1 MKEKIENILG
11 SIFGLMFLFLVVLVS
26 VETIG
31 RKVFNFSIQ
40 GADELGGYALAI
52 GSTLSFSLALL
63 GRNHI
68 RVDVLHEKF
77 GPRLQAF
84 MNWLSIVSLAAF
96 AIFMAWVAQKVIMDT
111 MVYGST
117 AQTPWAT
124 PLVYPQGIW
133 LAGLTVF
140 ALIALGFAI
149 RATKLL
155 LTGQLTELNEDYQP
169 KSAKEELQEE
179 LADIA
184 LRSQDSGVKP

>member
-26 VETIG
+26 VETVG

-96 AIFMAWVAQKVIMDT
+96 AIFMAWVAKKVIMDT
-111 MVYGST
+111 MAYGST

-124 PLVYPQGIW
+124 PLVYPQGVW

-140 ALIALGFAI
+140 ALVALVFAV
-149 RATKLL
+149 RATMLL
-155 LTGQLTELNEDYQP
+155 FRGQIAELNEDYQP

-184 LRSQDSGVKP
+184 LRSQDSEVKP

>member
-26 VETIG
+26 VETVG

-96 AIFMAWVAQKVIMDT
+96 AIFMAWVAKKVIMDT
-111 MVYGST
+111 MAYGST

-124 PLVYPQGIW
+124 PLVYPQGVW

-140 ALIALGFAI
+140 AFVALVFAV
-149 RATKLL
+149 RATMLL
-155 LTGQLTELNEDYQP
+155 FRGQIAELNEDYQP

-184 LRSQDSGVKP
+184 LRSQDSEVKP

>member
-84 MNWLSIVSLAAF
+84 MNWLSIFSLAAF

-111 MVYGST
+111 MAYGST

-155 LTGQLTELNEDYQP
+155 LTGQLAELNEDYQP

-184 LRSQDSGVKP
+184 LRSQDSEVKP

>member
-26 VETIG
+26 VETIA

-96 AIFMAWVAQKVIMDT
+96 AIFMAWVAQKVIVDT
-111 MVYGST
+111 MAYGST

-133 LAGLTVF
+133 LAGLTIF

-155 LTGQLTELNEDYQP
+155 LTGQIVELNEDYQP

-184 LRSQDSGVKP
+184 LRSQDSGVKS

>member
-11 SIFGLMFLFLVVLVS
+11 SIFGLMFLFLVMLVS

-77 GPRLQAF
+77 GPRMQAF

-96 AIFMAWVAQKVIMDT
+96 AIFMAWVAQKVILDT
-111 MVYGST
+111 MAYGST

-133 LAGLTVF
+133 LAGLTIF

-155 LTGQLTELNEDYQP
+155 LTGQIVELNEDYQP

-184 LRSQDSGVKP
+184 LRSQDSGVKS

>member
-96 AIFMAWVAQKVIMDT
+96 GIFMAWVAQKVIMDT
-111 MVYGST
+111 MAYGST

-140 ALIALGFAI
+140 ALVALGFAI

-155 LTGQLTELNEDYQP
+155 FTGQVAELNEDFQP

-184 LRSQDSGVKP
+184 LRSQDAGVKP

>member
-26 VETIG
+26 VETVG

-96 AIFMAWVAQKVIMDT
+96 AIFMAWVAKKVIMDT
-111 MVYGST
+111 MAYGST

-124 PLVYPQGIW
+124 PLVYPQGVW

-140 ALIALGFAI
+140 ALVALVFAV
-149 RATKLL
+149 RATMLL
-155 LTGQLTELNEDYQP
+155 FRGQIAELNEDYQP

>member
-111 MVYGST
+111 MAYGST

-140 ALIALGFAI
+140 ALITLGFAI

-155 LTGQLTELNEDYQP
+155 LTGQLAELNEDYQP

>member
-1 MKEKIENILG
+1 
-11 SIFGLMFLFLVVLVS
+11 MFLFLVVLVS
-26 VETIG
+26 VETVG

-96 AIFMAWVAQKVIMDT
+96 AIFMAWVAKKVIMDT
-111 MVYGST
+111 MAYGST

-124 PLVYPQGIW
+124 PLVYPQGVW

-140 ALIALGFAI
+140 ALVALVFAV
-149 RATKLL
+149 RATMLL
-155 LTGQLTELNEDYQP
+155 FRGQIAELNEDYQP

-184 LRSQDSGVKP
+184 LRSQDSEVKP

>member
-77 GPRLQAF
+77 GPRMQAF

-111 MVYGST
+111 MAYGST

-140 ALIALGFAI
+140 ALVALGFAI

-155 LTGQLTELNEDYQP
+155 LTGQVAELNEDYQP

-184 LRSQDSGVKP
+184 LRSQDSGVKA

>member
-26 VETIG
+26 VETVG

-96 AIFMAWVAQKVIMDT
+96 AIFMAWVAQKVILDT
-111 MVYGST
+111 MAYGST

-133 LAGLTVF
+133 LAGLTIF

-155 LTGQLTELNEDYQP
+155 LTGQIVELNEDYQP

-184 LRSQDSGVKP
+184 LRSQDSGVKS

>member
-111 MVYGST
+111 MAYGST

-133 LAGLTVF
+133 LAGLAVF
-140 ALIALGFAI
+140 ALVAFAFAV
-149 RATKLL
+149 RATTLL
-155 LTGQLTELNEDYQP
+155 LRGQIAELNEDYQP

>member
-77 GPRLQAF
+77 SPRLQAF

-96 AIFMAWVAQKVIMDT
+96 AIFMAWVAQKVILDT
-111 MVYGST
+111 MAYGST

-133 LAGLTVF
+133 LAGLTIF

-155 LTGQLTELNEDYQP
+155 LTGQIVELNEDYQP

-184 LRSQDSGVKP
+184 LRSQDSGVKS

>member
-77 GPRLQAF
+77 GLRMQAF

-96 AIFMAWVAQKVIMDT
+96 AIFMAWVAQKVILDT
-111 MVYGST
+111 MAYGST

-133 LAGLTVF
+133 LAGLTIF

-155 LTGQLTELNEDYQP
+155 LTGQIVELNEDYQP

-184 LRSQDSGVKP
+184 LRSQDSGVKS

>member
-111 MVYGST
+111 MAYGST

>member
-26 VETIG
+26 VETVG

-84 MNWLSIVSLAAF
+84 LNWLSIVSLAAF
-96 AIFMAWVAQKVIMDT
+96 AIFMAWVAEKVIMDT
-111 MVYGST
+111 MAYGST

-124 PLVYPQGIW
+124 PLVYPQGVW

-140 ALIALGFAI
+140 ALVALVFAV

-155 LTGQLTELNEDYQP
+155 FSGQIAELNEDYQP

>member
-111 MVYGST
+111 MAYGST

-155 LTGQLTELNEDYQP
+155 LTGQLAKLNEDYQT

-179 LADIA
+179 LADLA

>member
-111 MVYGST
+111 MAYGST

-155 LTGQLTELNEDYQP
+155 LTGQLAKLNEDYQP

>member
-26 VETIG
+26 VETVG

-77 GPRLQAF
+77 SPRLQAF

-96 AIFMAWVAQKVIMDT
+96 AIFMAWVAQKVILDT
-111 MVYGST
+111 MAYGST

-133 LAGLTVF
+133 LAGLTIF

-155 LTGQLTELNEDYQP
+155 LTGQIVELNEDYQP

-184 LRSQDSGVKP
+184 LRSQDSGVKS

>member
-111 MVYGST
+111 MAYGST

-155 LTGQLTELNEDYQP
+155 LTGQLAELNEDYQP

>member
-26 VETIG
+26 VETVG

-77 GPRLQAF
+77 GPRLQAV

-96 AIFMAWVAQKVIMDT
+96 AIFMAWVAEKVIMDT
-111 MVYGST
+111 MAYGST

-124 PLVYPQGIW
+124 PLVYPQGVW

-140 ALIALGFAI
+140 ALVALVFAV

-155 LTGQLTELNEDYQP
+155 FRGQIAELNEDYQP

-184 LRSQDSGVKP
+184 LRSQDSGVKS

>member
-26 VETIG
+26 VETVG

-77 GPRLQAF
+77 GPRLQAV

-96 AIFMAWVAQKVIMDT
+96 AIFMAWVAEKVIMDT
-111 MVYGST
+111 MAYGST

-124 PLVYPQGIW
+124 PLVYPQGVW

-140 ALIALGFAI
+140 ALVALVFAA

-155 LTGQLTELNEDYQP
+155 FRGQIAELNEDYQH

-184 LRSQDSGVKP
+184 LRSQDSGVKS